1 MKEDTKEHPGNQ
13 EKSTV
18 LITGAA
24 TGFGR
29 LTIETLIK
37 AGYRVTGTMRDVE
50 GRNAANAEALKNLGA
65 DVIEM
70 DVTSDFSTETGI
82 TQAITRMG
90 RVDVVINN
98 AGLGALGIQES
109 FTSEDWKTVFDVNV
123 FGVQR
128 VNRAVLP
135 HMKLRGSGLLLQIAS
150 CTGRLAIP
158 FQGPY
163 SPSKWAVEAL
173 AELYRV
179 ECSQLG
185 IESCIVEPG
194 GFPTEFL
201 DRLMRPG
208 DPSRSG
214 SYGEIAE
221 LPERFFK
228 GFEQAFA
235 ANPAQNPQLVADA
248 ILNLIGMPY
257 GERPFRTVVDKM
269 GLAEHVIPYNEHLE
283 KITQSI
289 YSIFGIG
296 HLLKVKTPAI

>member
-1 MKEDTKEHPGNQ
+1 MKETKNEQPGAE
-13 EKSTV
+13 EKEAV

-29 LTIETLIK
+29 LTLETLLK
-37 AGYRVTGTMRDVE
+37 AGYQVTGTMRDTA
-50 GRNAANAEALKNLGA
+50 GRNAVNAQALQQLGA
-65 DVIEM
+65 HVVEM
-70 DVTSDFSTETGI
+70 DVTSDSSTQQGI
-82 TQAITRMG
+82 DEAIGKMG
-90 RVDVVINN
+90 RIDVVINN

-135 HMKLRGSGLLLQIAS
+135 HMKSRGSGLLLQIAS
-150 CTGRLAIP
+150 CTGRLSIP

-185 IESCIVEPG
+185 IESCVIEPG

-201 DRLMRPG
+201 ERLMRPG
-208 DPSRSG
+208 DPSRLE
-214 SYGEIAE
+214 SYGEVAQ
-221 LPERFFK
+221 LPEGFFQ

-235 ANPAQNPQLVADA
+235 ANPAQNPQIVADA
-248 ILNLIGMPY
+248 VLNLLAMPY

-269 GLAEHVIPYNEHLE
+269 GLAEHVIPYNAHLE
-283 KITQSI
+283 DITQNI
-289 YSIFGIG
+289 YKIFGIG
-296 HLLKVKTPAI
+296 HLLKVRTKTA

>member
-1 MKEDTKEHPGNQ
+1 MIEDKRKQPENRKD
-13 EKSTV
+13 EAV

-29 LTIETLIK
+29 LTMETLLK
-37 AGYRVTGTMRDVE
+37 SGYRATGTMRDIN
-50 GRNAANAEALKNLGA
+50 GRNREHASALENLGGY
-65 DVIEM
+65 VVEM
-70 DVTSDFSTETGI
+70 DVTSDSSTQNGI
-82 TQAITRMG
+82 NEAITKMG
-90 RVDVVINN
+90 KIDVVINN
-98 AGLGALGIQES
+98 AGIGALGIQES
-109 FTSEDWKTVFDVNV
+109 FTSEDWKAVFDVNV

-135 HMKLRGSGLLLQIAS
+135 HLKLRGSGLLLQIAS
-150 CTGRLAIP
+150 CTGRLSIP

-185 IESCIVEPG
+185 IESCIIEPG
-194 GFPTEFL
+194 GFPTAFL
-201 DRLMRPG
+201 ERLMRPG
-208 DPSRSG
+208 DPSRLE
-214 SYGEIAE
+214 SYGDVAQ
-221 LPERFFK
+221 LPEGFFN
-228 GFEQAFA
+228 GFQKAFA

-248 ILNLIGMPY
+248 VLSLIAMPY
-257 GERPFRTVVDKM
+257 GKRPFRTVVDKM
-269 GLAEHVIPYNEHLE
+269 GLAEHLIPYNEHLE

-296 HLLKVKTPAI
+296 HLLEVKTTHP